1 MNGLF
6 GDLALHLRIVGAI
19 LLGLGVLHVAFP
31 RKFDWSRE
39 LAKLS
44 LLNRRIMQV
53 HTLFIAITVS
63 MMGALCVFG
72 TSALV
77 ERSALGL
84 LVAAGLLAFWAIRL
98 ACQFFVY
105 DSELW
110 RGKRFETAVHVGFVG
125 FYGYL
130 VAVFGALSWHQ
141 ASWSS

>member
-1 MNGLF
+1 MNGIL

-19 LLGLGVLHVAFP
+19 LLGLGGLHVVFP
-31 RKFDWSRE
+31 RKFDWRRE

-53 HTLFIAITVS
+53 HTLFIALTVS
-63 MMGALCVFG
+63 LMGALCAFG
-72 TSALV
+72 TSALI

-110 RGKRFETAVHVGFVG
+110 RGKRFETSVHVIFVG

-130 VAVFGALSWHQ
+130 VVVFATLSWHQ
-141 ASWSS
+141 WPP